1 MAFESELRT
10 EDTTAFIIA
19 KGELDA
25 NAAPEF
31 RTQIETAAESA
42 LSKLVLDVRELT
54 YMASAGLR
62 TLVFARQ
69 KMGSDVDIYV
79 VGAQDAVRETIE
91 MTGFHHSVD
100 MVDDY
105 SGIA

>member
-1 MAFESELRT
+1 MSFQAELRT
-10 EDTTAFIIA
+10 EPNAAVIVLS
-19 KGELDA
+19 GELDA

-31 RTQIETAAESA
+31 RNKIETAASQDI
-42 LSKLVLDVRELT
+42 SKLVLDIKELS

-69 KMGSDVDIYV
+69 KMGADVEIIV
-79 VGAQDAVRETIE
+79 VGAQEAVRETIE

-105 SGIA
+105 QG

>member
-1 MAFESELRT
+1 MSFQAELRT
-10 EDTTAFIIA
+10 EPDAVVIVLS
-19 KGELDA
+19 GELDA

-31 RTQIETAAESA
+31 RDKIETAASQDI
-42 LSKLVLDVRELT
+42 SKLVLDIKELS

-69 KMGSDVDIYV
+69 KMGSEVEIIV
-79 VGAQDAVRETIE
+79 VGAQEAVRETIE

-105 SGIA
+105 SG